1 MTGTYAEWMI
11 LGLIMFAVVLIVA
24 ALAMEHK
31 AERAEERA
39 QEAIEKLCDLL
50 YVLDHAH
57 IETGVCCCGDNMEG
71 HDPGYN
77 CGHSP
82 LDMWDYHGQPVYE
95 AARVFARQHKPDV

>member
-11 LGLIMFAVVLIVA
+11 FGLILFVVTMLIVA
-24 ALAMEHK
+24 MAFEHK
-31 AERAEERA
+31 AEVEKARAN
-39 QEAIEKLCDLL
+39 EAIEKLCDLL

-57 IETGVCCCGDNMEG
+57 IETGVCCCGDNMQG

-82 LDMWDYHGQPVYE
+82 LDMWDYHGEPVLE
-95 AARVFARQHKPDV
+95 AARVFARQYKPDV